1 MKSKRFFFSIFI
13 LSVALMTACSSE
25 QAATI
30 EENAPTNTASESTPS
45 DTKQVIY
52 SNIDTGLVVYQTDG
66 WTLEKETETDK
77 GLNITFGNEKVKGIL
92 TIISTDKSFDDI
104 KNELKIGAG
113 KVEIIDESDEYL
125 AFKSLRKESMRTDIY
140 INRLEEECINF

>member
-1 MKSKRFFFSIFI
+1 
-13 LSVALMTACSSE
+13 MTACSSE